1 MHLDLLAQ
9 KVCQEQKV
17 REEQWGPLG
26 QLDRKV
32 TRAQWEFQGFK
43 ASTGSQVTL
52 GSLDLEVCL
61 ASMAAMVPL
70 GVLAF
75 LDQMDFLAYLGC
87 LVVLAQKALRENL
100 FLLKAVL
107 KE

>member
-1 MHLDLLAQ
+1 M
-9 KVCQEQKV
+9 
-17 REEQWGPLG
+17 REEQWALLD

-32 TRAQWEFQGFK
+32 TRVQWEFQDSRV
-43 ASTGSQVTL
+43 STGSQVTL
-52 GSLDLEVCL
+52 GSLDPEAPL

-70 GVLAF
+70 GVVAF
-75 LDQMDFLAYLGC
+75 LDPMDFPAYLDC
-87 LVVLAQKALRENL
+87 LVVLAQKALKENL